1 MPRED
6 IVNWKFGLLNNLKKS
21 LVLLCLLFR
30 CSLFRSFLFLSLI
43 SLFQFK
49 LFIFFSLFTQVFLS
63 PASPS
68 KIVEQIFVLAA
79 RSQCKVSLPQQTE
92 IPMCLWLI
100 YLQRNIA
107 DIFAKIYRQSPI
119 FLLLTKTP
127 FIYFM
132 LIMQIFIIS
141 VTVFSNLTKLS
152 NDLFISP
159 IKLWALKRCVGGGIG

>member
-1 MPRED
+1 MSIFQVLKEITILFMPRED
-6 IVNWKFGLLNNLKKS
+6 IVNWKFGLLINLKKS
-21 LVLLCLLFR
+21 LVLFCLLFG
-30 CSLFRSFLFLSLI
+30 CPLFRSFLFFSLI

-79 RSQCKVSLPQQTE
+79 TSQCKVSLPKQTE

-107 DIFAKIYRQSPI
+107 DIFVNIYRQSPI
-119 FLLLTKTP
+119 FLILTKIP
-127 FIYFM
+127 FIYFKQ
-132 LIMQIFIIS
+132 IMQLFII
-141 VTVFSNLTKLS
+141 LS
-152 NDLFISP
+152 
-159 IKLWALKRCVGGGIG
+159 